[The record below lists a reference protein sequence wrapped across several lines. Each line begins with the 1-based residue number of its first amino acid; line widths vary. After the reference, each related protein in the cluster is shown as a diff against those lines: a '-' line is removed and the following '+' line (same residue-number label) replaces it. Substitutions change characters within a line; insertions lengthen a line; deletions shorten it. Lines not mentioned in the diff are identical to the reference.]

1 MKKLFSIAAILVF
14 LASGHA
20 LATTMFEEKF
30 ICPVGGEKFK
40 AYVVGSYSSWGQR
53 PDGREYG
60 TLPIYPIVEC
70 PTNGMLLIDDKFSP
84 TELQVLNSV
93 VPSQEYQAMRK
104 AETPH
109 YRAWWLKAKIGRG
122 PYEQAWQLLQ
132 ATWET
137 DENWERKVRYQVAFV
152 NYAKNLK
159 RDEEEPD
166 KSGQQ
171 WLMYNLRV
179 ANALRELGHY
189 GKALELL
196 DRIDKPENMPTDPD
210 KLQGIRE
217 FIAGLR
223 VLCRE
228 ENPSPEPANL
238 VPDWAAAMRCETAGS
253 NLTAAELPVCNDPKL
268 APFRKDVRKKLAKQ
282 KA

>member
-1 MKKLFSIAAILVF
+1 
-14 LASGHA
+14 
-20 LATTMFEEKF
+20 
-30 ICPVGGEKFK
+30 
-40 AYVVGSYSSWGQR
+40 
-53 PDGREYG
+53 
-60 TLPIYPIVEC
+60 
-70 PTNGMLLIDDKFSP
+70 MLLFDDKFSP
-84 TELQVLNSV
+84 AELQVLNSL

-104 AETPH
+104 TETPH

-152 NYAKNLK
+152 NLAKNLK
-159 RDEEEPD
+159 RDEEPPG
-166 KSGQQ
+166 KSGQL
-171 WLMYNLRV
+171 WLTYNLRV

-189 GKALELL
+189 GKASELL
-196 DRIDKPENMPTDPD
+196 DRIDKPEYMPTAPD
-210 KLQGIRE
+210 ELRAIRN
-217 FIAGLR
+217 FIDALR

-253 NLTAAELPVCNDPKL
+253 NLTAAELPACDDPKL
-268 APFRKDVRKKLAKQ
+268 APLRKDVRKRLEKQ
-282 KA
+282 KT